1 MNRMMQKLWILAA
14 LGATSAAWAE
24 TPAPPVDEPEHAD
37 VIEHAEAPSVAV
49 RHAATPAEQEGEDVV
64 EVTGDALRSPRAARR
79 QPGAA
84 GPHLSGQPGATG
96 PHSTDQPGTA
106 GPHGAGGAVD
116 EEGRDVVEPLGDRRS
131 RRSDPTMS
139 DAPAGKVFRRPA
151 VLTPYP
157 MHSGVHDGGADWTL
171 AYQDVVHVTDA
182 DWVRVYFEDFDLGE
196 ASYILLRSLRDDAEQ
211 RLDARTIRGWMGSS
225 AFFNGDTVEIELYVA
240 PRERGVFF
248 TLAGVKAGGWIE
260 PPFYRPGVPA
270 QSSPDRTLCGP
281 DNRVASGESRTGR
294 VTYLFGSG
302 LSPGCTAWLLSNGS
316 LATAGHCV
324 DFDPDAS
331 GGNCGPQL
339 PDGVVETAFLNGVI
353 EFNVPSSTSGGTP
366 VLSAPEDQF
375 PVDAVSGFNYDG
387 CGQGL
392 GKDWAIFSINRNT
405 TTDENAHFG
414 RGFFR
419 PTLVVPSSGNTIR
432 ITGYGTD
439 SGSANQTNQTS
450 TGPYDSHSFSGIDWW
465 HTYQVDTT
473 GGNSGS
479 PIIRVSSGHTIGIHT
494 NGGCQSNGSGA
505 NSGTSFAHVPL
516 QVGLNTFPGIG
527 TVYVDVGH
535 SVAAEDGTIYKPY
548 NLVPEGVSTIASNRV
563 LVIVEGSYTTAAGNA
578 PLTIGADGK
587 RMTITAPVGSVRIG
601 N

>member
-1 MNRMMQKLWILAA
+1 MRSIMCLFAAAA
-14 LGATSAAWAE
+14 LSGWAAAGPPE
-24 TPAPPVDEPEHAD
+24 QTVDPDTADVIERARRPSVAPTRARTPDADEEGRD
-37 VIEHAEAPSVAV
+37 VIEHAAD
-49 RHAATPAEQEGEDVV
+49 RHA
-64 EVTGDALRSPRAARR
+64 PRR
-79 QPGAA
+79 
-84 GPHLSGQPGATG
+84 QPGATG
-96 PHSTDQPGTA
+96 PHRVS
-106 GPHGAGGAVD
+106 D
-116 EEGRDVVEPLGDRRS
+116 EEGRDVAETLGSAGSVSLGDSRPQVSDSGDPAADPATRR
-131 RRSDPTMS
+131 
-139 DAPAGKVFRRPA
+139 FRRPDD
-151 VLTPYP
+151 LTPYP

-182 DWVRVYFEDFDLGE
+182 DWVRVYFADYHLGA

-240 PRERGVFF
+240 PHDRGVFF

-260 PPFYRPGVPA
+260 APFYRPGVPA
-270 QSSPDRTLCGP
+270 EPTPGRTLCGA
-281 DNRVASGESRTGR
+281 DNRVASTESRTGR
-294 VTYLFGSG
+294 VTYLFGTN

-324 DFDPDAS
+324 DFDPDATPT
-331 GGNCGPQL
+331 NCGPQL

-353 EFNVPSSTSGGTP
+353 EFNVPASTAGGTP

-375 PVDAVSGFNYDG
+375 PVNAVSGFNYDG

-419 PTLVVPSSGNTIR
+419 PTLVVPSAGNTIR

-439 SGSANQTNQTS
+439 SGTANQTNQTS
-450 TGPYDSHSFSGIDWW
+450 TGPYVSHSFSGGDWW
-465 HTYQVDTT
+465 HSYQTDTT

-479 PIIRVSSGHTIGIHT
+479 PIIRVTTGHTIGIHT
-494 NGGCQSNGSGA
+494 NGGCQPDGTGA
-505 NSGTSFAHVPL
+505 NTGTSFFHAPL
-516 QVGLNTFPGIG
+516 AAALDDFPGTG
-527 TVYVDVGH
+527 TIYVDVGH
-535 SVAAEDGTIYKPY
+535 SENAEDGTIYKPY
-548 NLVPEGVSTIASNRV
+548 NLVPEGVSTIASGRV
-563 LVIVEGSYTTAAGNA
+563 LVIVDGSYTAAAGNA

-587 RMTITAPVGSVRIG
+587 RMTLTAPVGSVQIG

>member
-1 MNRMMQKLWILAA
+1 MRTIMCLFAAAA
-14 LGATSAAWAE
+14 LTGWAAAD
-24 TPAPPVDEPEHAD
+24 PPEQSVDSDNVD
-37 VIEHAEAPSVAV
+37 VIEHAERPSVVPSRAP
-49 RHAATPAEQEGEDVV
+49 TPAADEEGRDVI
-64 EVTGDALRSPRAARR
+64 EGGAAGRAARG

-84 GPHLSGQPGATG
+84 GPHASGQPRA
-96 PHSTDQPGTA
+96 A
-106 GPHGAGGAVD
+106 GAGLPD
-116 EEGRDVVEPLGDRRS
+116 EEGRDIHETLGDS
-131 RRSDPTMS
+131 RPRLSGA
-139 DAPAGKVFRRPA
+139 DAATGAGAAAKVFRRPDD
-151 VLTPYP
+151 LTPYP
-157 MHSGVHDGGADWTL
+157 MHSGVYAGDADWTL
-171 AYQDVVHVTDA
+171 AYQDVVHITDA
-182 DWVRVYFEDFDLGE
+182 DWVRVYFADYHLGA
-196 ASYILLRSLRDDAEQ
+196 ASYVLLRSLRDDAEQ

-240 PRERGVFF
+240 PHDRGVFF

-260 PPFYRPGVPA
+260 PPFYRPGTPA
-270 QSSPDRTLCGP
+270 EPTPDRTLCGS

-294 VTYLFGSG
+294 VTYLFGSN

-324 DFDPDAS
+324 DFDPDAVP
-331 GGNCGPQL
+331 GNCGPQL

-353 EFNVPSSTSGGTP
+353 EFNVPASTAGGTP

-375 PVDAVSGFNYDG
+375 PVNAASGFNYDG

-419 PTLVVPSSGNTIR
+419 PTLVVPSVGSTIR

-439 SGSANQTNQTS
+439 SGTANQTNQTS
-450 TGPYDSHSFSGIDWW
+450 TGPYQGHSFAVPNSWW
-465 HTYQVDTT
+465 HNYQVDTT

-479 PIIRVSSGHTIGIHT
+479 PIIRVFTGHAIGIHT
-494 NGGCQSNGSGA
+494 NGGCQSDGTGA
-505 NSGTSFAHVPL
+505 NTGTSFAHAAL
-516 QVGLNTFPGIG
+516 AAALDDFPGSG
-527 TVYVDVGH
+527 TIYVDVGH
-535 SVAAEDGTIYKPY
+535 SENAENGTIYKPY
-548 NLVPEGVSTIASNRV
+548 NLVPEGVSTIASGRV

-587 RMTITAPVGSVRIG
+587 RMTLSAPVGSVRIG